1 MNPRTFR
8 NEARDDYLE
17 SILNIIRAKGYCRS
31 IDVAT
36 ELAVS
41 KPSVSVA
48 VGKLQEAGL
57 IVLDE
62 DKHIRLTEEGRA
74 LAELTDAK
82 HLYLKAVLLSVGV
95 DEETA
100 EREAC
105 AIEHA
110 VSGDTFQKLM
120 TAYPL
125 PIQTKAE

>member
-1 MNPRTFR
+1 MNLRNFR

-17 SILNIIRAKGYCRS
+17 AILNITRVKGYCRS
-31 IDVAT
+31 IDVAS
-36 ELAVS
+36 ELDVS

-62 DKHIRLTEEGRA
+62 DKHIRLTDEGRR

-82 HLYLKAVLLSVGV
+82 HRYLKAVLISVGV
-95 DEETA
+95 EAETA

-110 VSGDTFQKLM
+110 VSSDTFQKLM
-120 TAYPL
+120 DAFPN
-125 PIQTKAE
+125 PGAAKE